1 MNRAR
6 RGLSLQGP
14 GRGAWAKRR
23 ESREAG
29 QGERA
34 QKGGA
39 RWALHWFLNKHKF
52 WKEKSQVPRH
62 LFWFIGQE
70 QAFQTVRRL
79 IPCVLDFRSL
89 GFGHRHRLK

>member
-1 MNRAR
+1 M
-6 RGLSLQGP
+6 SLQGP
-14 GRGAWAKRR
+14 GKGAWAKRR

-70 QAFQTVRRL
+70 QAFQTGENGIAADSPV
-79 IPCVLDFRSL
+79 P
-89 GFGHRHRLK
+89 GT